1 MMTSNGEPLNS
12 ADQAFIQEL
21 YYSNSKL
28 LSICAQRMGFRAEV
42 AEDYV
47 QEVFLIAM
55 KRIDVIKSC
64 KNPQAYLIKV
74 LKNVVGYNLRCA
86 QYASRM
92 MKKLKDQRS
101 NAQVN
106 GVYQEELDLETLYH
120 GAISEEEFAEAMV
133 GIRDFVDMGDFANA
147 EEILSQ
153 MENFTIGSEF
163 AVKYAEVRR
172 LVSTVD
178 RNALLE
184 YLKNN

>member
-1 MMTSNGEPLNS
+1 M
-12 ADQAFIQEL
+12 
-21 YYSNSKL
+21 
-28 LSICAQRMGFRAEV
+28 
-42 AEDYV
+42 

-92 MKKLKDQRS
+92 MKNLKDQRS

-120 GAISEEEFAEAMV
+120 GAISEEELRLLVRFYLEGWTSKEIAA
-133 GIRDFVDMGDFANA
+133 DMGINFEACKKRILRA
-147 EEILSQ
+147 REHLRRILEESDQ
-153 MENFTIGSEF
+153 
-163 AVKYAEVRR
+163 
-172 LVSTVD
+172 D
-178 RNALLE
+178 
-184 YLKNN
+184 

>member
-74 LKNVVGYNLRCA
+74 LRNVVGYNLRCA
-86 QYASRM
+86 QYATRM
-92 MKKLKDQRS
+92 IKKLQDQRS
-101 NAQVN
+101 NVQVN

-120 GAISEEEFAEAMV
+120 GSINEEELRLLVRFYLEGWTSKEIAA
-133 GIRDFVDMGDFANA
+133 DMGINFEACKKRILRA
-147 EEILSQ
+147 REHLRRFLEESDQ
-153 MENFTIGSEF
+153 
-163 AVKYAEVRR
+163 
-172 LVSTVD
+172 D
-178 RNALLE
+178 
-184 YLKNN
+184 